1 MVVPGLSRLQAPM
14 PAPPGASMSEGPAE
28 ICIESLAELDAHLA
42 RIDRPAT
49 PDDELRRELAR
60 LRLALP
66 EAEALRG
73 LDPFSSAY
81 RESVLALLEGIRG
94 SRYTHEREGLD
105 VDVEHELRWG
115 FPYGTQSFA
124 TVGSYLIAYGHLIR
138 AMELPPGAS
147 ILEVGCGTGSLS
159 QHLARMGYR
168 VTCVDLNESNL
179 ELIRRATGALPVPAV
194 TLRADMNELSPAE
207 PQDAVVF
214 FESLHHCLAHAE
226 LLERVRG
233 WLAPEGRLVL
243 GAEPIVAG
251 EPPVVPYP
259 WGPRLDGESLRA
271 IRRFGW
277 MELGF
282 NEAYLFEL
290 LERTGYTWER
300 RRSPE
305 SHWADVILAR
315 PRAAAAG

>member
-1 MVVPGLSRLQAPM
+1 MLRAVRA
-14 PAPPGASMSEGPAE
+14 PAP

-42 RIDRPAT
+42 RIDRPET

-60 LRLALP
+60 LRLEVP
-66 EAEALRG
+66 EAKRLRR
-73 LDPFSSAY
+73 LDPFSQPY
-81 RESVLALLEGIRG
+81 RDAVLELLEGIRG
-94 SRYTHEREGLD
+94 SKYTHEREGLD
-105 VDVEHELRWG
+105 IDVEHELRWG
-115 FPYGTQSFA
+115 FPYGTQSFS
-124 TVGSYLIAYGHLIR
+124 TVGGYLIAYGHLIR
-138 AMELPPGAS
+138 AMELPPGAR

-168 VTCVDLNESNL
+168 LTCVDLNESNL
-179 ELIRRATGALPVPAV
+179 ELIRRATAGLPVPAA

-214 FESLHHCLAHAE
+214 FESLHHCLGHAA
-226 LLERVRG
+226 LLERVKG
-233 WLAPEGRLVL
+233 WLAPGGRLVL
-243 GAEPIVAG
+243 GAEPVVAG
-251 EPPVVPYP
+251 EQPVVPYP

-271 IRRFGW
+271 IRSFGW

-282 NEAYLFEL
+282 TEAYLFEL
-290 LERTGYTWER
+290 LERAGYTWER

-315 PRAAAAG
+315 VR